1 MSAVYTP
8 NRNTGNAAYYR
19 PTNYVAPQPPV
30 QRSANTIIDGY
41 ERWYTETVPNNRMT
55 LSLRSGI
62 KQEVNWAL
70 DRLCRLCHNEQF
82 LLRNVPGLIDA
93 LFEWPEWY
101 VVEGYRASTDIQ
113 SLFSLPP
120 DLAAKRRH
128 ALESLFVLRNAAM
141 HETNAQEL
149 LYHSHSMPL
158 VFNALDR
165 LKPDLDEHSEFLL
178 NTVEFFHSLSAK
190 YVVAPHPVRTLWNP
204 IPPLSQIAASSCNR
218 SLIISALTTLTI
230 ILGNP
235 PNMSQL
241 SPDSPALVSA
251 LRYLPLFIDK
261 PLVDA
266 SLNYLYVH
274 LSHPAMAKSFLL
286 HPEMPSMLRLLVSLI
301 LSEQVEET
309 VTLDVTGTVHTTP
322 SVAVTIRNH
331 ELTKPELDGLLG
343 EPEPQRCFEWMKIMF
358 VAKPDGELTQVDFW
372 NLYKDA
378 FSPYANDHPLLV
390 ASDVIK
396 NVSLVFSSAQAM
408 VLQGEVQKF
417 IVRGVDRRKVS
428 VVAERF
434 KCLWEW
440 DKTHCTAPAF
450 STPGDLF
457 DHILDHIADVDSTEC
472 PCLWAS
478 CPQPPLPKAA
488 LRPHILT
495 HISSPQPPIKPPSQS
510 DTVTLPSADSPYPI
524 NDPTSRPAPPPRSTT
539 ISFQQPTVDPPSTSL
554 TALLCIRILFR
565 ASFASS
571 ETAPRA
577 DADHFGFPGLVEGAD
592 DQEVESQDDMSV
604 DKEREG
610 EMRGRKAFVG
620 VRRLMEGVRIKDEAL
635 MGWITEMVD
644 AAIFGAH

>member
-1 MSAVYTP
+1 MSTVYPP
-8 NRNTGNAAYYR
+8 NRNVGTPYYR
-19 PTNYVAPQPPV
+19 PANYVPPQAPPQP
-30 QRSANTIIDGY
+30 RLANTVIDGY
-41 ERWYTETVPNNRMT
+41 ERWYTETVPHNRMT

-70 DRLCRLCHNEQF
+70 DRLLRLFHNENF
-82 LLRNVPGLIDA
+82 LLRSVPGLIDA

-101 VVEGYRASTDIQ
+101 INGGCTESTELQ

-128 ALESLFVLRNAAM
+128 ALESLFVLRNAAL

-149 LYHSHSMPL
+149 LYHSHSLPL
-158 VFNALDR
+158 VFNTLNK

-178 NTVEFFHSLSAK
+178 NTIEFFHSLSPK
-190 YVVAPHPVRTLWNP
+190 YVLAPHAIRTIWNP
-204 IPPLSQIAASSCNR
+204 IPPLSRIAASSSNR

-230 ILGNP
+230 ILSNP

-241 SPDSPALVSA
+241 SSDSPALSAA

-266 SLNYLYVH
+266 SLNYLYMH
-274 LSHPAMAKSFLL
+274 LSHPAMAKTFLL
-286 HPEMPSMLRLLVSLI
+286 HPEMPGALRLLVSLI

-309 VTLDVTGTVHTTP
+309 VTLDLTGTVHTTP

-331 ELTKPELDGLLG
+331 DLTKDELDSLLSQ
-343 EPEPQRCFEWMKIMF
+343 PEPQRCFEWMKVMF

-378 FSPYANDHPLLV
+378 FSPYSSEHPLLV

-396 NVSLVFSSAQAM
+396 NVSVVFPSAQAM

-417 IVRGVDRRKVS
+417 VVRGVDRRQVS
-428 VVAERF
+428 VAAERF
-434 KCLWEW
+434 KCLW
-440 DKTHCTAPAF
+440 DNSKCRAPAF
-450 STPGDLF
+450 AAPGDLF
-457 DHILDHIADVDSTEC
+457 EHLLDHIAATDSTEC
-472 PCLWAS
+472 PCLWSS
-478 CPQPPLPKAA
+478 CSQPSLPKAA

-495 HISSPQPPIKPPSQS
+495 HISSPRPPDKPDSQS
-510 DTVTLPSADSPYPI
+510 DTITLSSADSPYPI
-524 NDPTSRPAPPPRSTT
+524 NDPTSRPAPPPRRTA
-539 ISFQQPTVDPPSTSL
+539 ISFQNPTVDPPSTSL

-565 ASFASS
+565 GSYASS

-592 DQEVESQDDMSV
+592 DQEIESRDEMSA

-610 EMRGRKAFVG
+610 ETRGRNAFVG

-644 AAIFGAH
+644 AGIFGAH

>member
-8 NRNTGNAAYYR
+8 NRNTSTAYYR
-19 PTNYVAPQPPV
+19 PTNYVPPQAPA
-30 QRSANTIIDGY
+30 QRPTNTIDGY
-41 ERWYTETVPNNRMT
+41 ERWYTESVPNNRMT

-101 VVEGYRASTDIQ
+101 IAEGCNRSTDMQ

-141 HETNAQEL
+141 HEINAQEL
-149 LYHSHSMPL
+149 LYHSHSLPL
-158 VFNALDR
+158 IFNALNK
-165 LKPDLDEHSEFLL
+165 LSPDLDEDAEFLL
-178 NTVEFFHSLSAK
+178 NIVEFFHSLSAK
-190 YVVAPHPVRTLWNP
+190 YVVAPHLVRTLWNP
-204 IPPLSQIAASSCNR
+204 VPPLSQIAASSCNR
-218 SLIISALTTLTI
+218 SLIISTLTTLTI
-230 ILGNP
+230 ILSNP

-241 SPDSPALVSA
+241 SPDSSALSSA

-266 SLNYLYVH
+266 SLNYLYTH
-274 LSHPAMAKSFLL
+274 LSHPAMAKAFLL
-286 HPEMPSMLRLLVSLI
+286 HPEMHNTLKLLVSLI

-322 SVAVTIRNH
+322 SVAVTIRDH
-331 ELTKPELDGLLG
+331 ELTKKELDGLLS

-378 FSPYANDHPLLV
+378 FSPYSNEHPLLV

-396 NVSLVFSSAQAM
+396 NVSVVFTSAQAM
-408 VLQGEVQKF
+408 VLQGETQKF
-417 IVRGVDRRKVS
+417 IVRGVDRRKVT
-428 VVAERF
+428 VAVERF
-434 KCLWEW
+434 KCLW
-440 DKTHCTAPAF
+440 DKSKCSTPAF
-450 STPGDLF
+450 STPGELF
-457 DHILDHIADVDSTEC
+457 DHILDHIANVDSADC

-478 CPQPPLPKAA
+478 CPQTPLPKAA

-495 HISSPQPPIKPPSQS
+495 HISSPQPPAKHPSQS

-571 ETAPRA
+571 EAAPRA

-592 DQEVESQDDMSV
+592 DQEVESRDEMPV

-610 EMRGRKAFVG
+610 EMRGRKAFIG
-620 VRRLMEGVRIKDEAL
+620 VRRLMEGVRIKDDAL

-644 AAIFGAH
+644 ASIFGAH

>member
-1 MSAVYTP
+1 MSTVYTP
-8 NRNTGNAAYYR
+8 NRPSGSTAYYR
-19 PTNYVAPQPPV
+19 PVNYVPPQPTV
-30 QRSANTIIDGY
+30 QRSANTVIDGY

-70 DRLCRLCHNEQF
+70 DRLCRLCHNEGF
-82 LLRNVPGLIDA
+82 LLRSVPGLIDA

-101 VVEGYRASTDIQ
+101 VTEGYKASGDAQ
-113 SLFSLPP
+113 LFSLPP

-128 ALESLFVLRNAAM
+128 ALESLFVLRNTAM
-141 HETNAQEL
+141 HEVNAQEL

-158 VFNALDR
+158 IYNALNN
-165 LKPDLDEHSEFLL
+165 LNPDQDDHSEFLL
-178 NTVEFFHSLSAK
+178 NSVEFFHSLSAQ
-190 YVVAPHPVRTLWNP
+190 YVLPPHLTRTLWNP
-204 IPPLSQIAASSCNR
+204 IPPLCRIAASSYNR

-230 ILGNP
+230 ILSNP
-235 PNMSQL
+235 SNMSQL
-241 SPDSPALVSA
+241 SPDSPSLVCA
-251 LRYLPLFIDK
+251 VRHLPLFIDK

-266 SLNYLYVH
+266 SLNYLYMH
-274 LSHPAMAKSFLL
+274 LSHPAMAKTFLL
-286 HPEMPSMLRLLVSLI
+286 HPEMPSVVRLLVGLI

-322 SVAVTIRNH
+322 SVAVTVRAH
-331 ELTKPELDGLLG
+331 ELTKEELEGLLSQ
-343 EPEPQRCFEWMKIMF
+343 PEPQRCFEWMKAMF
-358 VAKPDGELTQVDFW
+358 VAKTDGELTQVEFW
-372 NLYKDA
+372 NLYKDT
-378 FSPYANDHPLLV
+378 FSPYVKEHPLLV

-396 NVSLVFSSAQAM
+396 NVSVVFPSAQAM

-428 VVAERF
+428 VVTERF
-434 KCLWEW
+434 KCLWN
-440 DKTHCTAPAF
+440 KSQCPAQPF
-450 STPGDLF
+450 SAPGDLF
-457 DHILDHIADVDSTEC
+457 DHILNHIAEADSAEF
-472 PCLWAS
+472 PCLWS
-478 CPQPPLPKAA
+478 TCPQPPLPKAA

-495 HISSPQPPIKPPSQS
+495 HISSPQPPVKHPSQS

-524 NDPTSRPAPPPRSTT
+524 SDPTSRPAPPPRSTT
-539 ISFQQPTVDPPSTSL
+539 ITFRQPIVDPPSTSL

-592 DQEVESQDDMSV
+592 DQELESQDEMPV

-610 EMRGRKAFVG
+610 EMRGRKAFVA
-620 VRRLMEGVRIKDEAL
+620 VRRLMEGVRIQDEAL
-635 MGWITEMVD
+635 MGWVTEMVD
-644 AAIFGAH
+644 AGIFGAH

>member
-8 NRNTGNAAYYR
+8 NRNAGAAYYR
-19 PTNYVAPQPPV
+19 PAAYVPPPPV
-30 QRSANTIIDGY
+30 QRQPNTIVDGY
-41 ERWYTETVPNNRMT
+41 ERWYTETVPSNRMT

-101 VVEGYRASTDIQ
+101 VTEGYKASTDI

-120 DLAAKRRH
+120 ELAAKRRH
-128 ALESLFVLRNAAM
+128 ALESLFVLRNTAL
-141 HETNAQEL
+141 HEPNALEL
-149 LYHSHSMPL
+149 LYHSHSLPL
-158 VFNALDR
+158 VFNALYR
-165 LKPDLDEHSEFLL
+165 LNPDLDEDAEFLL
-178 NTVEFFHSLSAK
+178 NTVEFFHSLAAK
-190 YVVAPHPVRTLWNP
+190 YVVAPHLVRTLWNP
-204 IPPLSQIAASSCNR
+204 IPPLSHIAASSRNR
-218 SLIISALTTLTI
+218 SLIISALTTLTL
-230 ILGNP
+230 ILSNP

-241 SPDSPALVSA
+241 SPDSPALASA

-261 PLVDA
+261 PWLTQ
-266 SLNYLYVH
+266 
-274 LSHPAMAKSFLL
+274 
-286 HPEMPSMLRLLVSLI
+286 MPGVLKLLVSLI
-301 LSEQVEET
+301 SSEQVEET
-309 VTLDVTGTVHTTP
+309 VNLDVTGTVHTTP
-322 SVAVTIRNH
+322 SLAVTIRNH
-331 ELTKPELDGLLG
+331 ELTKKELDGLIG
-343 EPEPQRCFEWMKIMF
+343 RPEPDRCYEWMKIMF

-378 FSPYANDHPLLV
+378 FSPYSSDHPLLV

-396 NVSLVFSSAQAM
+396 NVSAVFTSAQAM
-408 VLQGEVQKF
+408 VLQGDAPKF

-434 KCLWEW
+434 KCLW
-440 DKTHCTAPAF
+440 DKSKCPAPAF

-457 DHILDHIADVDSTEC
+457 DHILNHIADVDSSEC

-478 CPQPPLPKAA
+478 CPQSPLPKVA

-495 HISSPQPPIKPPSQS
+495 HISSPQPSIKPPSQS
-510 DTVTLPSADSPYPI
+510 DTITLPSADSPYPI
-524 NDPTSRPAPPPRSTT
+524 NDPTSRPAPPPRNTT

-565 ASFASS
+565 ASFAST
-571 ETAPRA
+571 EAAPRA

-592 DQEVESQDDMSV
+592 DQEVESRDEMPA
-604 DKEREG
+604 DKQREG

-620 VRRLMEGVRIKDEAL
+620 VRRLMEGVRIRDEAL
-635 MGWITEMVD
+635 MSWITEMVD
-644 AAIFGAH
+644 ASIFGAH

>member
-1 MSAVYTP
+1 
-8 NRNTGNAAYYR
+8 
-19 PTNYVAPQPPV
+19 
-30 QRSANTIIDGY
+30 
-41 ERWYTETVPNNRMT
+41 MT

-70 DRLCRLCHNEQF
+70 DRLCRLCHNELF
-82 LLRNVPGLIDA
+82 LLRNVPGVIDA

-101 VVEGYRASTDIQ
+101 VTEGYKASTEMQ

-141 HETNAQEL
+141 HETNAHEL
-149 LYHSHSMPL
+149 SNNSHSMPL
-158 VFNALDR
+158 ILNALNN
-165 LKPDLDEHSEFLL
+165 LNPDLDEHSEFLL
-178 NTVEFFHSLSAK
+178 NSIEFFHSLSNK
-190 YVVAPHPVRTLWNP
+190 FILPPSLVQTPLNP
-204 IPPLSQIAASSCNR
+204 IPPLSHIAAKSSNR
-218 SLIISALTTLTI
+218 SLIISALTTLTS
-230 ILGNP
+230 ILTNG
-235 PNMSQL
+235 PNASQL
-241 SPDSPALVSA
+241 SPDSPVLASS

-261 PLVDA
+261 PIVDA

-274 LSHPAMAKSFLL
+274 LSHPAMAKTFLL
-286 HPEMPSMLRLLVSLI
+286 HPEMPSVLKLLVSLI

-309 VTLDVTGTVHTTP
+309 VTIDVTGPVYTTP
-322 SVAVTIRNH
+322 SVAVNIQDH
-331 ELTKPELDGLLG
+331 ELTKEELDGLLNQ
-343 EPEPQRCFEWMKIMF
+343 PEPQRCFEWMKVMF
-358 VAKPDGELTQVDFW
+358 VAKPEGELTQVDFW

-378 FSPYANDHPLLV
+378 FSPHAAEHPLLV

-396 NVSLVFSSAQAM
+396 NVSLVFPQAQAM

-428 VVAERF
+428 VAPERF
-434 KCLWEW
+434 KCLWE
-440 DKTHCTAPAF
+440 KSQCLAPAF
-450 STPGDLF
+450 GSPGDLF
-457 DHILDHIADVDSTEC
+457 DHILDHVAAVDEREA

-478 CPQPPLPKAA
+478 CTQAPLPKAA

-495 HISSPQPPIKPPSQS
+495 HISSPQPPDKPPSQS

-524 NDPTSRPAPPPRSTT
+524 ADPTSRPPPPPRSTT
-539 ISFQQPTVDPPSTSL
+539 ITFRQPTVDPPSTSL
-554 TALLCIRILFR
+554 TALLCIRVLFR
-565 ASFASS
+565 TSFASS
-571 ETAPRA
+571 DTAPRA
-577 DADHFGFPGLVEGAD
+577 DADHFGFPGLVEGGE
-592 DQEVESQDDMSV
+592 DQEIDSRDDMPV

-644 AAIFGAH
+644 AGIFGAH